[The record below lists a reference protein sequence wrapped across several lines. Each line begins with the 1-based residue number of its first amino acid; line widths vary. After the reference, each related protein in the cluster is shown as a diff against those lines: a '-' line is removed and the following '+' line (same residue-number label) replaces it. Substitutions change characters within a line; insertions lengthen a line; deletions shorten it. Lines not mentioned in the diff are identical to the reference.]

1 MGRVARLSAGPLRV
15 ERRTRSTMH
24 VAVVTGPGA
33 VELRNEP
40 IPRLGPEDV
49 LIEVGTCG
57 LCTMERRLFDGTKP
71 IYPVAPGHEA
81 GGRVIEVGQAVA
93 SLPGSPQIGD
103 LVTMDL
109 LTRCG
114 TCRMCRRGRSA
125 LCKRPQGGT
134 LSDGTISMGA
144 GLAEVVRVAAAQT
157 YCVGEIPVE
166 HAAMGE
172 PLACV
177 VHSARLS
184 GFRPG
189 DRVAVVGAGYMG
201 RLHLALCRAWGASCA
216 GMVDVD
222 EQRRAEASAAGAD
235 WVAGPDGLTGWLGQH
250 DVVFVT
256 AGTPGAVELA
266 LDLCDDAGAVVLY
279 GAFAKDVMA
288 SVGADR
294 IHHHELS
301 IIGAFS
307 QEPEDWRTA
316 AGLLQSGA
324 LAADLDRLVT
334 ARYGLADV
342 ADALALTVERP
353 VYRVMVGQ
361 EAERMSGSSR
371 TSRER

>member
-1 MGRVARLSAGPLRV
+1 MQ
-15 ERRTRSTMH
+15 

-33 VELRNEP
+33 VELRDEP
-40 IPRLGPEDV
+40 RPRPGPEDV
-49 LIEVGTCG
+49 LVEVGACG

-71 IYPVAPGHEA
+71 VYPVAPGHEA
-81 GGRVIEVGQAVA
+81 AGRVIEAGEAVA
-93 SLPGSPQIGD
+93 SLPGAPQVGD

-114 TCRMCRRGRSA
+114 TCHMCRRGRSA

-157 YCVGEIPVE
+157 YCVGEIGVE
-166 HAAMGE
+166 QAAMGE

-177 VHSARLS
+177 VHSVRLS
-184 GFRPG
+184 GFRAG
-189 DRVAVVGAGYMG
+189 DRVAVTGAGYMG
-201 RLHLALCRAWGASCA
+201 RLHLALCRAWGAASV
-216 GMVDVD
+216 GLIDVSD
-222 EQRRAEASAAGAD
+222 QRRAEASAAGAC
-235 WVAGPDGLTGWLGQH
+235 WAAGPDDLSGRLGQH

-256 AGTPGAVELA
+256 AGAPGAVELA

-279 GAFAKDVMA
+279 GAFPKDVLA

-301 IIGAFS
+301 IIGVFS
-307 QEPEDWRTA
+307 HEPEDWRTA
-316 AGLLQSGA
+316 AGLLQSGS

-334 ARYGLADV
+334 ARYRLDEV
-342 ADALALTVERP
+342 ADALTLAASQP
-353 VYRVMVGQ
+353 VYRVMVG
-361 EAERMSGSSR
+361 
-371 TSRER
+371 